1 MTTSWSERGDAQD
14 DPTRFLMAWLGC
26 DEAQADELWQLT
38 QWLEHER
45 AIATSGYPRDDAP
58 SAPLAE
64 RCADAEYV
72 GQLLALARREGCDVS
87 LITRLQG
94 VYDAM
99 RHGLT

>member
-1 MTTSWSERGDAQD
+1 MTTSWSEPED
-14 DPTRFLMAWLGC
+14 DPTRWLMAWLQC

-58 SAPLAE
+58 SAPLHA

-72 GQLLALARREGCDVS
+72 GALVALARREGCADA
-87 LITRLQG
+87 LLEAIQRA
-94 VYDAM
+94 YDAM
-99 RHGLT
+99 RHDLT